1 MTAGGQSIPFVNGIM
16 NNENDPKEM
25 VKSFIDL
32 RNMAKWLMNENQQP
46 SVQQELERIFPV
58 QEVEG

>member
-1 MTAGGQSIPFVNGIM
+1 MTAGGQSIPLVNGIM